1 MVFVF
6 PHQIFLIEA
15 RRRRD
20 LGYHLLF
27 IVQLF
32 HTSSVSFIKKGR
44 QTLHP
49 TPIILK
55 TAVFCWLSAAMPGRA
70 SIVAGTYRPRRGPTL
85 SPRCGRDVRWD
96 ILCRGNYPAH
106 AQYSFACR
114 RTEPS
119 GSLTVYTKPDG
130 LSTKTVQLCCGWSRN
145 TISPVALS
153 MDSTIARLS
162 SWMPLLR
169 MRSPPCWKPFS
180 TAMPMPS
187 TVAPAFSV
195 SSSRPSRAQ
204 PLARKSSMMRTWS
217 SGVRNF
223 LETMTL

>member
-1 MVFVF
+1 MVRRKEDLVCLQRPAHRLFVKGHRVQPGIHAGQVTESLCLIGHLDGSAVEDIQKVF
-6 PHQIFLIEA
+6 AHQIFLIEA

-32 HTSSVSFIKKGR
+32 HTSSVPFIKKGR

-70 SIVAGTYRPRRGPTL
+70 SIVAGTYRPRRGPTF

-130 LSTKTVQLCCGWSRN
+130 LSTKTFQLCCGWSRN

-153 MDSTIARLS
+153 IDSTMARLS

-169 MRSPPCWKPFS
+169 MRSPPC
-180 TAMPMPS
+180 
-187 TVAPAFSV
+187 
-195 SSSRPSRAQ
+195 
-204 PLARKSSMMRTWS
+204 
-217 SGVRNF
+217 
-223 LETMTL
+223 